1 MIKKGED
8 NVISI
13 GDEII
18 LKYDKEEYKFNIIE
32 TNEQTTILGQEIIKT
47 NIDEY
52 IKNLQDKG
60 FKSIIGGELSE
71 ESKPIINIKT
81 ENLK

>member
-1 MIKKGED
+1 MQD
-8 NVISI
+8 Q
-13 GDEII
+13 
-18 LKYDKEEYKFNIIE
+18 IE